1 MDDWD
6 DDAWWETL
14 DDGLFGLFE
23 PRVSRD
29 AVDGS
34 SKASTSLRDPPKAE
48 GSVSGSRGGAHPH
61 ARATAKSHAPTLR
74 DENIIAHRELHDGWK
89 AFSLSKEVLISVTD
103 VCFDKINLHGV
114 DLGETLAKLCEKVF
128 PDGEKVFPDGAPKI
142 EAHDMFSIYIKARL
156 WPKTMAKNG
165 FKPYD
170 AQRNRAQM
178 WHASLDPTVSW
189 TSEGR
194 FMSPMTTAEQDFQAD
209 AWALCKIAA
218 KILGKDFENE
228 IVRHDTDAILRNRN
242 KRRLLAAGTCYWWGL
257 NFGADASR
265 TDEAIF
271 SYAGESSS
279 LSDRFAAHGRALF
292 GTVSSSGRQAGH
304 ERGREAMKTKVHD
317 DNESWRDTMAAFIN
331 AGEFSL
337 ATCALLTETEYTEL
351 ASIIVNFAEK
361 RQIEL
366 TVFELARALGAAR
379 FVRECL
385 ETIFVGSLWDGTSR
399 PHGLNS
405 SQPGRL
411 WDGSRLDIIH
421 LPDDERY
428 KRRLA
433 GYHKSL
439 ETRLQREPALK
450 AKLDEV
456 KLARPELDHREALKF
471 VARDVMNTAPVN
483 PGDPQRYN
491 AKGVLIKHKKD
502 ATQSDKRKNV
512 RISNK
517 QVQLTIRVT
526 RTGEEYSF
534 LGTRVTKKGKNG
546 AEDYE
551 QCQFEQIEEMTRIRE
566 MAKNEH
572 DLKRFFQ
579 RHGFKSFF
587 DEIATQGPGVRR
599 GQWCYRENY
608 EPKRENSSINQ
619 GLHLA
624 EKARLIVIDLREPG
638 D

>member
-1 MDDWD
+1 MDGWD

-23 PRVSRD
+23 PQVSRD
-29 AVDGS
+29 VVDGS
-34 SKASTSLRDPPKAE
+34 SKASTALRDPSKAE
-48 GSVSGSRGGAHPH
+48 GPRGGAHAH
-61 ARATAKSHAPTLR
+61 ARATAKSHTPTLR
-74 DENIIAHRELHDGWK
+74 DENIIANRGLHDGWK
-89 AFSLSKEVLISVTD
+89 AFSLSEEVLKSMID

-114 DLGETLAKLCEKVF
+114 HLDEALAKLC
-128 PDGEKVFPDGAPKI
+128 EKVFPDGAPKI
-142 EAHDMFSIYIKARL
+142 EARDLFQCYAGARI
-156 WPKTMAKNG
+156 WPKTMAEDNG
-165 FKPYD
+165 PYD

-194 FMSPMTTAEQDFQAD
+194 LVSPMTTAERDFQAD

-218 KILGKDFENE
+218 KILEKDFENE
-228 IVRHDTDAILRNRN
+228 IVQHDTEAILRSRN

-257 NFGADASR
+257 NFCDDTSR

-271 SYAGESSS
+271 PYVGESAS
-279 LSDRFAAHGRALF
+279 LSQRFAAHGRALF
-292 GTVSSSGRQAGH
+292 SVSSSGRQAGH

-317 DNESWRDTMAAFIN
+317 DNESWRDTAAAFIN

-337 ATCALLTETEYTEL
+337 STCAILTETEYTEL
-351 ASIIVNFAEK
+351 ASIIVDFAEK

-433 GYHKSL
+433 GYHKGL

-456 KLARPELDHREALKF
+456 KRVRPELDRREALKLI
-471 VARDVMNTAPVN
+471 ARDVMNTAPVN
-483 PGDPQRYN
+483 PEDPQRYN
-491 AKGVLIKHKKD
+491 AKGGLINYKKD
-502 ATQSDKRKNV
+502 AAQSDKRKNV

-517 QVQLTIRVT
+517 TVQLTITT
-526 RTGEEYSF
+526 RSGREYRF

-546 AEDYE
+546 VEGDYE
-551 QCQFEQIEEMTRIRE
+551 QCQFEQTEEKTRIRE
-566 MAKNEH
+566 MVKNEH
-572 DLKRFFQ
+572 DLKRFFE
-579 RHGFKSFF
+579 RHGFDSFF
-587 DEIATQGPGVRR
+587 DEIATQGPSVRR

-608 EPKRENSSINQ
+608 EQKQTRRSINLS
-619 GLHLA
+619 LHLA
-624 EKARLIVIDLREPG
+624 EKERLIVIDVRDRVISPLEHT
-638 D
+638 